1 MINSNQQAMHV
12 EHVNPRAWPAAFQS
26 LYVPLETQQW
36 PVAQILSISKLLNI
50 YDKLELIGLSEG

>member
-1 MINSNQQAMHV
+1 MHV